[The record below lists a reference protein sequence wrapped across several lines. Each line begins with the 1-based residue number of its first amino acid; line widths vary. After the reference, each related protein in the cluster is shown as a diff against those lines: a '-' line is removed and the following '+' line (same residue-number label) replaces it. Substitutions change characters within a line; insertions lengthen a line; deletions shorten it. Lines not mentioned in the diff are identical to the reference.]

1 MKSLRDTQND
11 SPPLVQ
17 CPFGREKEEE
27 APLRPTERQPEKRE
41 KNPALAEGGRGF
53 CLQTT
58 RNDDILGMKVDRGRR
73 RGRGEEEEGGRDG
86 FPKENSFFLLS
97 LSHSEQLRPILPP
110 SLAQPFFLLSF
121 RQQQRGRS
129 AMESSHLH
137 SYVRKAATTRLCF
150 TTG

>member
-1 MKSLRDTQND
+1 MEGRGEGFVFRPRGQLPPCPLQRNLLLFFQPPP
-11 SPPLVQ
+11 SPLPTCSASPPRGTKIIAYEIFTRHPKRLSSPLVQ
-17 CPFGREKEEE
+17 CPFGREKEGE

-97 LSHSEQLRPILPP
+97 LSL
-110 SLAQPFFLLSF
+110 
-121 RQQQRGRS
+121 
-129 AMESSHLH
+129 
-137 SYVRKAATTRLCF
+137 
-150 TTG
+150 